1 MKVFKDVNFKLN
13 IEDFKEKVRIGDNQE
28 LYDNLK
34 ELLAEVLPIIKPK
47 AIYEVS
53 FVEDRYEQSVKIDGV
68 EFNSRILC
76 ENLANLERVFPYI
89 VTCGDE
95 LEEYIEN
102 ITDYLEKYWFDIL
115 KEEAMRSAQN
125 YLKKYIKEKYKIEQ
139 IASMN
144 PGSGD
149 IDLWPLSEQKKL
161 FSIFG
166 DTEKLIGVKLTNSFL
181 MLPNKSLSG
190 IYFPTD
196 IKYVNCQKCKRKNCP
211 NRKAPYQGEH

>member
-1 MKVFKDVNFKLN
+1 MKVFKNVNFKLD
-13 IEDFKEKVRIGDNQE
+13 IENFKKKVRIGDNQE
-28 LYDNLK
+28 LFENLK

-53 FVEDRYEQSVKIDGV
+53 FVDDRDEQSIKIDGI
-68 EFNSRILC
+68 EFESRILS
-76 ENLANLERVFPYI
+76 ENLADIERVFPYI

-95 LEEYIEN
+95 LEEYIKN
-102 ITDYLEKYWFDIL
+102 ITDYLEKYWLDIL

-125 YLKKYIKEKYKIEQ
+125 YLKKHIIEEYKIGK

-144 PGSGD
+144 PGSGN
-149 IDLWPLSEQKKL
+149 IDLWPLSEQEKL

-166 DTEKLIGVKLTNSFL
+166 DTQELIGVKLTESFL

-196 IKYVNCQKCKRKNCP
+196 IEYVNCQKCKRENCP
-211 NRKAPYQGEH
+211 HRKAPYQGEH